1 MARTNWYKK
10 FQNMKSIYDAS
21 GNMIDATQLGFKDQ
35 EELDNAIN
43 YARSKGWGSI
53 NKNGENYTLYAKN
66 SNNNLIRSEN
76 DVDEDKQ
83 GLFNDKGYAV
93 LGAIDTYNKQK
104 DVRGWDTN
112 NRSIYNK
119 SLTTPIKEPTTV
131 EDSKLKM
138 EESPKVDNRIDYEKF
153 YTERQ
158 RANLDFQKDLSSGRN
173 RNFYNYYPNLY
184 KDDFFQKNPEVRS
197 SISKQYGLGNNFSV
211 FDKDND
217 YWNAVNNVRGTS
229 QFVTNNA
236 NLLKDRRAKSF
247 DYLAKESK
255 RLDRTVGNYGN
266 LTYRDMLNYFND
278 ENNKQWQS
286 GKYMNDRDKF
296 LQELYELGASRNGMQ
311 WHELQRLFGKDYDT
325 IMQNIINNKNGQSSS
340 LKNGGILKML
350 FI

>member
-10 FQNMKSIYDAS
+10 FQDMDSIYDES
-21 GNMIDATQLGFKDQ
+21 GNIKDATQLGFKDQ

-53 NKNGENYTLYAKN
+53 NKGNNNYTIYAKN
-66 SNNNLIRSEN
+66 KDANNKLIMSE
-76 DVDEDKQ
+76 EDIPENMR
-83 GLFNDKGYAV
+83 GLYNPEGYAV

-112 NRSIYNK
+112 NRSIYSK
-119 SLTTPIKEPTTV
+119 SLESTPAEN
-131 EDSKLKM
+131 SKP
-138 EESPKVDNRIDYEKF
+138 EVGESPKVDNRTDYEKF